1 MLTFQVVSR
10 AARVP
15 AVPKNRPRRISR
27 EWLAVLH
34 IFIGINIA
42 AVIFVPAVIFL
53 HFSDAIFILLPV
65 LMSITIS
72 QARRFNRNLPLGGT
86 PRYILFTICLAF
98 AYCGVV
104 VAIELPTHQGSGLSH
119 TVLICTTLTWAI
131 ILEPARAYFQSHI
144 EQRFNTYDR
153 TISKVIED
161 FTSTLREE
169 IDLTQLREHFL
180 AVIEQAIHP
189 YSISLWL
196 LKLRQQETELA
207 EITFENDDPFLLSLL
222 SHPKALEIERLHLDS
237 PALRAVRKSEEEIAL
252 PLVSQGA
259 LLGLLLLGPRL
270 NGQAYVR
277 EDFALLNT
285 LAAQFAPALRVAHV
299 VQEQQ
304 EQVRER
310 ERIEQEL
317 RTAQAIQH
325 AFLPKEV
332 PELPGWQLAPYY
344 KPAREVGGDFYDFLP
359 FENGSLGL
367 VIGDVTGKG
376 VPAALVMAT
385 VHTMLRAAAQETS
398 SPGDVLAR
406 VNDLLAAEIPQGMF
420 VTCFYALLDPRSGHL
435 CYANAGHEPPYRQQA
450 GKASELLAT
459 GMPLGMLPGSRYEE
473 QEATLA
479 PGESLLFFSDGLV
492 EAHNSNREMFGLPRL
507 QSLLAAHADGS
518 PLIDF
523 VRDEL
528 QRFTG
533 EDWEQEDDVTLLM
546 VRRTA

>member
-222 SHPKALEIERLHLDS
+222 SHPKALEERGRDR
-237 PALRAVRKSEEEIAL
+237 PATGQPGSIAW
-252 PLVSQGA
+252 P
-259 LLGLLLLGPRL
+259 
-270 NGQAYVR
+270 
-277 EDFALLNT
+277 
-285 LAAQFAPALRVAHV
+285 APPG
-299 VQEQQ
+299 
-304 EQVRER
+304 
-310 ERIEQEL
+310 
-317 RTAQAIQH
+317 TA
-325 AFLPKEV
+325 
-332 PELPGWQLAPYY
+332 PEW
-344 KPAREVGGDFYDFLP
+344 
-359 FENGSLGL
+359 
-367 VIGDVTGKG
+367 TGIRSRG
-376 VPAALVMAT
+376 F
-385 VHTMLRAAAQETS
+385 RAA
-398 SPGDVLAR
+398 
-406 VNDLLAAEIPQGMF
+406 
-420 VTCFYALLDPRSGHL
+420 
-435 CYANAGHEPPYRQQA
+435 
-450 GKASELLAT
+450 
-459 GMPLGMLPGSRYEE
+459 
-473 QEATLA
+473 
-479 PGESLLFFSDGLV
+479 
-492 EAHNSNREMFGLPRL
+492 
-507 QSLLAAHADGS
+507 
-518 PLIDF
+518 
-523 VRDEL
+523 
-528 QRFTG
+528 
-533 EDWEQEDDVTLLM
+533 
-546 VRRTA
+546 